1 MVFLFVCVHEYLHS
15 YYTHPSP
22 TYTCMHTQIA
32 ESTKE
37 HLEFHGLTF
46 EYRGAVKMKGK
57 GEVRTY
63 FVTKKK

>member
-1 MVFLFVCVHEYLHS
+1 
-15 YYTHPSP
+15 
-22 TYTCMHTQIA
+22 MHTQIA

-37 HLEFHGLTF
+37 RLEFHGLTF

-63 FVTKKK
+63 FVAKKK